1 MSDSDARATGSIV
14 EYPWVRAMS
23 KLGSAGS
30 ASQARPDPWIG
41 RVLEGKYELVRLMGE
56 GGMGA
61 VYEGVHVRLRR
72 KVAIKLL
79 HGALAR
85 SEKARVRFEG
95 EARAAAALAHPS
107 IVEVVDFGELDDGTY
122 FLVMELLE
130 GRDLEAEIRKGPLS
144 VSRAVRIA
152 LQVCSALEAVH
163 AKGIVHRDLKPANIF
178 LTRER
183 DEPDRVKVLDFG
195 VAKFTQ
201 PDEGVET
208 AHTATGQTIGTPI
221 YMSPEQARG
230 LRDVDH
236 RTDIYALGA
245 ILFEALTGS
254 VLFQFNN
261 TPDLLLQI
269 CHGRVP
275 RLRERRPDLPQD
287 LDDVLRRMLERAP
300 DDRYTT
306 AAEVADALAPFASYD
321 VGDEDTLAARRSDV
335 LARLEPA
342 APPPPIEE
350 PVSREPGV
358 EPGVAD
364 TQPSSPPRPAARPL
378 MWAVAAVLVLALGVG
393 AWALTLGPEA
403 SEAERSSQPAS
414 EPAPVPRPP
423 PPAEEALAEVEPQA
437 EAPPS
442 ATSAPAAA
450 QEASD
455 APSRTPRRPRRVAE
469 PAAVAAPPAPEPAPP
484 APEPATSEQP
494 RGRDIIRMA
503 L

>member
-1 MSDSDARATGSIV
+1 
-14 EYPWVRAMS
+14 MS

-30 ASQARPDPWIG
+30 ASQTRPDPWIG

-72 KVAIKLL
+72 KVAVKLL

-201 PDEGVET
+201 PDDGVET

-275 RLRERRPDLPQD
+275 RLRERRPDLPQG

-300 DDRYTT
+300 DDRYAT
-306 AAEVADALAPFASYD
+306 AGEVAEALAPFASYD

-342 APPPPIEE
+342 APPRAIEE
-350 PVSREPGV
+350 PVSREPSV

-378 MWAVAAVLVLALGVG
+378 MWAVAAVIVLALGVG
-393 AWALTLGPEA
+393 AWALTLAPEA
-403 SEAERSSQPAS
+403 SGEPEGSSEPAS
-414 EPAPVPRPP
+414 EPAPAAPP
-423 PPAEEALAEVEPQA
+423 PPPAAEEALAEAEPQA
-437 EAPPS
+437 ETPPS

-450 QEASD
+450 EEPSD

-469 PAAVAAPPAPEPAPP
+469 PAAVAAPPAPEPAPAPP
-484 APEPATSEQP
+484 APSPSLRRPSSRAGATSSAWRCDRRAGDQLRRSRP
-494 RGRDIIRMA
+494 
-503 L
+503 